1 FTNSCQSA
9 RDIGTVRGDK
19 GSDSLQ
25 VTGATS
31 EWLRV
36 RVLEANESVVGQK
49 LKVTITLQPANQ
61 TNFDLFV
68 FVNKG
73 SDVIEC
79 SDLAGSSM
87 ETLSKPDTVSVSW
100 GEGSVANGDDDHRWV
115 SIEVRHKTGECDT
128 TKKWTLTV
136 KGN

>member
-1 FTNSCQSA
+1 M
-9 RDIGTVRGDK
+9 
-19 GSDSLQ
+19 
-25 VTGATS
+25 TGATS